1 MQNIL
6 SIIIFFFLIIFI
18 TSCNSKKE
26 KISIIESD
34 NLEMQMIDAYK
45 EAYKELDRGD
55 AIFAA
60 KKFSE
65 AELLYPQ
72 SEWAPRAVLLSAYSF
87 YSQNYY
93 DRALSELDRFFS
105 KYPKHKDIDYAHFLY
120 AMCYY
125 ENIIDEKK
133 DLKPLLTSK
142 TRFEYIIKN
151 YPNTD
156 FAQDAKFKINL
167 INDILASKEIYLG
180 KYYLKKKK
188 WVAAINRFKN
198 ITEFYSTT
206 IYVEEAL
213 HRLVE
218 TNYKIG
224 LTQEAEKYANLLG
237 YNYQSS
243 EWYEQSYKIF
253 NKDYKTTFEIKKE
266 KKSVFS
272 KFKKLFK

>member
-1 MQNIL
+1 MRNFYKFIIL
-6 SIIIFFFLIIFI
+6 FLFLIF
-18 TSCNSKKE
+18 TSCSTDKE
-26 KISIIESD
+26 KISILEDD
-34 NLEMQMIDAYK
+34 NLELQMIDAYK
-45 EAYKELDRGD
+45 LGYEELSKGD
-55 AIFAA
+55 ALYAA
-60 KKFSE
+60 KKFNE

-72 SEWAPRAVLLSAYSF
+72 SEWAPKSVLLSAYAY

-93 DRALSELDRFFS
+93 DDALSELDRYFK
-105 KYPKHKDIDYAHFLY
+105 KYPKHINMDYAHFLY

-133 DLKPLLTSK
+133 DLEPLLLSK
-142 TRFEYIIKN
+142 KRFEFVVQN

-156 FAQDAKFKINL
+156 FAQDAQYKINL
-167 INDILASKEIYLG
+167 IRDVMASKEMYIG

-188 WVAAINRFKN
+188 WAAAINRFKN
-198 ITEFYSTT
+198 ILEKYETT

-224 LTQEAEKYANLLG
+224 LIDESSKYANLLG

-253 NKDYKTTFEIKKE
+253 NRDYETSFDIKKE

-272 KFKKLFK
+272 KFRKLFK

>member
-1 MQNIL
+1 MYNYIFKI
-6 SIIIFFFLIIFI
+6 SIFFLIIVLM
-18 TSCNSKKE
+18 SCSSKKE
-26 KISIIESD
+26 QISILDDE
-34 NLEMQMIDAYK
+34 NLELQMIDAYK
-45 EAYKELDRGD
+45 EAYKELEKGD
-55 AIFAA
+55 AIYAA
-60 KKFSE
+60 KKFNE
-65 AELLYPQ
+65 AELLFPQ
-72 SEWAPRAVLLSAYSF
+72 SEWAPKSVLLSAYSF

-93 DRALSELDRFFS
+93 EDALSELNRFFK
-105 KYPKHKDIDYAHFLY
+105 KYPKHPNTDYAHFLY

-133 DLKPLLTSK
+133 DLEPLLISK
-142 TRFEYIIKN
+142 KRFDFIILN
-151 YPNTD
+151 YPDTD

-167 INDILASKEIYLG
+167 INDVLASKEIYLG

-198 ITEFYSTT
+198 ILEFYSTT

-224 LTQEAEKYANLLG
+224 LIQEAEKYASLLG
-237 YNYQSS
+237 YNYKSS

-253 NKDYKTTFEIKKE
+253 NKDYKTSFEIKKD
-266 KKSVFS
+266 KNSVFS